1 MQPWLIPLNLGRW
14 PVKNVLYTHTR
25 TVPAEF
31 NSHTHKRDIKT
42 LFFLLTAGVSD
53 VTEQLI
59 ALFFQI
65 HIKRTLILSGTLE
78 TLTVTMATNG
88 LSLQF
93 SSQSGTDLAE
103 HGLHTVLRLT
113 GERRRRKI
121 LIKNSNFKASKT
133 YWKRLLFNTERN
145 YSVMS
150 LGSRKENDIK
160 FTDVLII
167 NTWNSFTDS

>member
-1 MQPWLIPLNLGRW
+1 MASKKRPIH
-14 PVKNVLYTHTR
+14 THTR

-121 LIKNSNFKASKT
+121 LIKNS
-133 YWKRLLFNTERN
+133 
-145 YSVMS
+145 
-150 LGSRKENDIK
+150 
-160 FTDVLII
+160 
-167 NTWNSFTDS
+167 

>member
-1 MQPWLIPLNLGRW
+1 M
-14 PVKNVLYTHTR
+14 
-25 TVPAEF
+25 
-31 NSHTHKRDIKT
+31 

-113 GERRRRKI
+113 GERQRRKI
-121 LIKNSNFKASKT
+121 LIKKIQILKQVKLIENVCFSILKEITVLCLWEVGKKMISNSQMF
-133 YWKRLLFNTERN
+133 
-145 YSVMS
+145 
-150 LGSRKENDIK
+150 
-160 FTDVLII
+160 
-167 NTWNSFTDS
+167 